1 MASAGVFITV
11 LERLTQEVGPIN
23 VQAYMLM
30 SFLWLPTFL
39 KVDIIGPKN
48 NFWIFGGD
56 TFTCFPFLTL
66 FWTVGSLASYQL
78 PATSSGVT
86 VMQSGKPLKSS
97 GCADRETEAQRVAR
111 VQTRSP

>member
-39 KVDIIGPKN
+39 IVDRIGPKN
-48 NFWIFGGD
+48 NFLDFWRRHVYMLPFPNSVLDSWKSGFISN
-56 TFTCFPFLTL
+56 TCH
-66 FWTVGSLASYQL
+66 
-78 PATSSGVT
+78 
-86 VMQSGKPLKSS
+86 
-97 GCADRETEAQRVAR
+97 
-111 VQTRSP
+111 VQWR